1 MNNLKLIQNPN
12 QTLIDL
18 GYESDYNTLDMYY
31 LSNKYG
37 SLTLQECFVNET
49 EVDYEWLNVVVSGVL
64 IANDYKYKKLKQ
76 TIDYNYDYANNYN
89 RTKEVQI
96 TNTYGT
102 QTTTTSNGAQTTTNN
117 YGAQSGNVIN
127 KRNAFDNDITNLA
140 TDNSSES
147 NTTAY
152 SDSTNVS
159 EKTDNETRQGYED
172 SFITHEK
179 EYGDLS
185 VRTVAETIE
194 RERKI
199 AEFSIYDVIYK
210 DIVKEIAIYIFE

>member
-1 MNNLKLIQNPN
+1 MIANPSK
-12 QTLIDL
+12 TIIDL
-18 GYESDYNTLDMYY
+18 GYETDYNTLDMYY
-31 LSNKYG
+31 LFNKYG
-37 SLTLQECFVNET
+37 SLTLQDCFVNEK

-76 TIDYNYDYANNYN
+76 TIDYNYTYDKNYN
-89 RTKEVQI
+89 RTKNVQI

-117 YGAQSGNVIN
+117 YGAQNGNVTN
-127 KRNAFDNDITNLA
+127 KRNSFDNDITNLA
-140 TDNSSES
+140 TDNTSES
-147 NTTAY
+147 NTSAY

-172 SFITHEK
+172 SFVTHEE

-185 VRTVAETIE
+185 VRTVADIIKSE
-194 RERKI
+194 REI
-199 AEFSIYDVIYK
+199 AEFSIYDIIYK
-210 DIVKEIAIYIFE
+210 DIIKEIAIYIFE

>member
-1 MNNLKLIQNPN
+1 
-12 QTLIDL
+12 
-18 GYESDYNTLDMYY
+18 MYY
-31 LSNKYG
+31 LFNKYG
-37 SLTLQECFVNET
+37 SLTLQNCFVNET
-49 EVDYEWLNVVVSGVL
+49 QVDYEWLNVVVSGVL

-76 TIDYNYDYANNYN
+76 TIDYVYEYDKNYN
-89 RTKEVQI
+89 RIKDVQT
-96 TNTYGT
+96 TNTYGA
-102 QTTTTSNGAQTTTNN
+102 QTTTTSNGAQTTTSN
-117 YGAQSGNVIN
+117 YGAQSGNVTN

-140 TDNSSES
+140 TDTTSES

-172 SFITHEK
+172 SFVTHEE

-185 VRTVAETIE
+185 VRTVAEMIE
-194 RERKI
+194 SERKI

-210 DIVKEIAIYIFE
+210 DIVEEIALYIFE

>member
-1 MNNLKLIQNPN
+1 M
-12 QTLIDL
+12 
-18 GYESDYNTLDMYY
+18 GYETDYKTLDLYY
-31 LSNKYG
+31 LINKYG
-37 SLTLQECFVNET
+37 SLTLQDCFVNET
-49 EVDYEWLNVVVSGVL
+49 NVDYEWLNVVVNGVL

-76 TIDYNYDYANNYN
+76 TIDYDYDYANNYN

-96 TNTYGT
+96 TNTHGT

-117 YGAQSGNVIN
+117 FGAQSGNVTN

-140 TDNSSES
+140 TDNTSES

-152 SDSTNVS
+152 SDSINVS
-159 EKTDNETRQGYED
+159 EKTDNETRQGYVD
-172 SFITHEK
+172 SFVTHEE

-185 VRTVAETIE
+185 VRTVAEMVE
-194 RERKI
+194 EERKV

-210 DIVKEIAIYIFE
+210 DIIKEIAIYIFE

>member
-1 MNNLKLIQNPN
+1 
-12 QTLIDL
+12 
-18 GYESDYNTLDMYY
+18 MYY
-31 LSNKYG
+31 LFNKYG
-37 SLTLQECFVNET
+37 SLTLQDCFVNEK

-76 TIDYNYDYANNYN
+76 TIDYNYTYDKNYN
-89 RTKEVQI
+89 RTKNVQI

-117 YGAQSGNVIN
+117 YGAQNGNVTN
-127 KRNAFDNDITNLA
+127 KRNSFDNDITNLA
-140 TDNSSES
+140 TDNTSES
-147 NTTAY
+147 NTSAY

-172 SFITHEK
+172 SFVTHEE

-185 VRTVAETIE
+185 VRTVADIIKSE
-194 RERKI
+194 REI
-199 AEFSIYDVIYK
+199 AEFSIYDIIYK
-210 DIVKEIAIYIFE
+210 DIIKEIAIYIFE

>member
-1 MNNLKLIQNPN
+1 MIQTPN

-18 GYESDYNTLDMYY
+18 GYENDYATLDMYY
-31 LSNKYG
+31 LFNKYG
-37 SLTLQECFVNET
+37 SLTLQKCFVNET
-49 EVDYEWLNVVVSGVL
+49 EIDYEWLNVVINGVL

-76 TIDYNYDYANNYN
+76 TIDYVYEYDKNYN
-89 RTKEVQI
+89 RVKDVQTK
-96 TNTYGT
+96 NTYGA

-117 YGAQSGNVIN
+117 YGAQSGNVTN
-127 KRNAFDNDITNLA
+127 KRNAFDNDISNLA
-140 TDNSSES
+140 TDNTSES

-172 SFITHEK
+172 SFTTHEE

-185 VRTVAETIE
+185 VRTVAEMIQA
-194 RERKI
+194 ERKI
-199 AEFSIYDVIYK
+199 ALFSIYDVIYK
-210 DIVKEIAIYIFE
+210 DIIKEIALYIFE

>member
-1 MNNLKLIQNPN
+1 MKLIANPN
-12 QTLIDL
+12 QTIIDL
-18 GYESDYNTLDMYY
+18 GYETDYNTLDMYY
-31 LSNKYG
+31 LFNKYG
-37 SLTLQECFVNET
+37 SLTLQDCFVNET
-49 EVDYEWLNVVVSGVL
+49 NVDYEWLNVVVSGVL

-89 RTKEVQI
+89 RTKEVRI
-96 TNTYGT
+96 TNTYGA
-102 QTTTTSNGAQTTTNN
+102 QTTTTSNGAQTTTSN
-117 YGAQSGNVIN
+117 YGAQSGNVTN

-140 TDNSSES
+140 TDNTSES
-147 NTTAY
+147 TTSAY

-172 SFITHEK
+172 SFVTHEE

-185 VRTVAETIE
+185 VRTVAEMIE
-194 RERKI
+194 AERKI

-210 DIVKEIAIYIFE
+210 DIIKEIAIYIFE

>member
-1 MNNLKLIQNPN
+1 
-12 QTLIDL
+12 
-18 GYESDYNTLDMYY
+18 MYY

-37 SLTLQECFVNET
+37 SLTLQDCFDNET
-49 EVDYEWLNVVVSGVL
+49 QIDYEWLNVVISGVL

-102 QTTTTSNGAQTTTNN
+102 QTTTTINGAQKTTNN
-117 YGAQSGNVIN
+117 YGAQSGNVTN

-140 TDNSSES
+140 TDNTSES
-147 NTTAY
+147 NTNAY
-152 SDSTNVS
+152 SDSTDFS
-159 EKTDNETRQGYED
+159 EKTDNETRQGYVD
-172 SFITHEK
+172 SFVTHEE

-185 VRTVAETIE
+185 VRTVAEMME
-194 RERKI
+194 EERKV
-199 AEFSIYDVIYK
+199 AEFSIYDIIYK
-210 DIVKEIAIYIFE
+210 DIIKEIAIYIFE

>member
-1 MNNLKLIQNPN
+1 
-12 QTLIDL
+12 
-18 GYESDYNTLDMYY
+18 MYY
-31 LSNKYG
+31 LVNKFG
-37 SLTLQECFVNET
+37 SLTLQDCFVNET
-49 EVDYEWLNVVVSGVL
+49 QIDYEWLNVVISGLL

-117 YGAQSGNVIN
+117 YGAQSGNVTN

-140 TDNSSES
+140 TDNTSES

-152 SDSTNVS
+152 SDSINVS
-159 EKTDNETRQGYED
+159 EKTDNETRQGYAD
-172 SFITHEK
+172 SFVTHEE

-185 VRTVAETIE
+185 VRTVAEMME
-194 RERKI
+194 EERKV

-210 DIVKEIAIYIFE
+210 DIIKEIAIYIFE

>member
-1 MNNLKLIQNPN
+1 
-12 QTLIDL
+12 
-18 GYESDYNTLDMYY
+18 MYY

-37 SLTLQECFVNET
+37 SLTLQDCFVNET
-49 EVDYEWLNVVVSGVL
+49 DVDYEWLNVVVSGVL

-76 TIDYNYDYANNYN
+76 TIDYEYTYDKNYN
-89 RTKEVQI
+89 RVKNVQI

-117 YGAQSGNVIN
+117 YGAQSGNVTN

-140 TDNSSES
+140 TDNTSES

-172 SFITHEK
+172 SFVTHEE

-185 VRTVAETIE
+185 VRTVAEMIE
-194 RERKI
+194 AERKI
-199 AEFSIYDVIYK
+199 AEFSIYDIIYK
-210 DIVKEIAIYIFE
+210 DIIKEIAIYIFE

>member
-1 MNNLKLIQNPN
+1 MKLISNPN
-12 QTLIDL
+12 QTIIEL

-31 LSNKYG
+31 LCNNYG
-37 SLTLQECFVNET
+37 SLILQDCFVNET
-49 EVDYEWLNVVVSGVL
+49 KVDYEWLNVVVNGVL

-76 TIDYNYDYANNYN
+76 TIDYVYEYDKNYN
-89 RTKEVQI
+89 RVKNVQT

-102 QTTTTSNGAQTTTNN
+102 QTTTTSNGAQTTTSN
-117 YGAQSGNVIN
+117 YGAQSGNVTN

-140 TDNSSES
+140 TDNTSES
-147 NTTAY
+147 NTSAY

-172 SFITHEK
+172 TFVTHEE

-185 VRTVAETIE
+185 VRTVAEMIE
-194 RERKI
+194 AERKI
-199 AEFSIYDVIYK
+199 AYFSIYDVIYK
-210 DIVKEIAIYIFE
+210 DIVKEISLYIFE

>member
-1 MNNLKLIQNPN
+1 MKLIANPK
-12 QTLIDL
+12 QTIIDL
-18 GYESDYNTLDMYY
+18 GYETNYSVVDMYY

-37 SLTLQECFVNET
+37 SLTLQDCFVNET
-49 EVDYEWLNVVVSGVL
+49 QIDYEWLNVVVSGVL

-76 TIDYNYDYANNYN
+76 TIDYDYSYDKNYN
-89 RTKEVQI
+89 RTKNVQI

-117 YGAQSGNVIN
+117 YGAQSGNVTN

-140 TDNSSES
+140 TDNTSES

-172 SFITHEK
+172 SFVTHE
-179 EYGDLS
+179 EEFGDLS
-185 VRTVAETIE
+185 VRTVADIIKSE
-194 RERKI
+194 REI
-199 AEFSIYDVIYK
+199 AEFSIYDIIYK
-210 DIVKEIAIYIFE
+210 DIIKEIAIYIFE

>member
-1 MNNLKLIQNPN
+1 M
-12 QTLIDL
+12 

-49 EVDYEWLNVVVSGVL
+49 NVDFEWLNVIVNGVL

-76 TIDYNYDYANNYN
+76 TIDYDYDYANNYN
-89 RTKEVQI
+89 RVKEVQI
-96 TNTYGT
+96 TNNYGA

-117 YGAQSGNVIN
+117 FGAQSGNVTN

-140 TDNSSES
+140 TDNTSES
-147 NTTAY
+147 NTNAY
-152 SDSTNVS
+152 SDSINVS
-159 EKTDNETRQGYED
+159 EKTDSETRQGYAD
-172 SFITHEK
+172 SFVTHEE

-185 VRTVAETIE
+185 VRTVAEMME
-194 RERKI
+194 EERKV
-199 AEFSIYDVIYK
+199 ANFSIYDIIYK
-210 DIVKEIAIYIFE
+210 DIIKEIAIYIFE